1 MVFGERHRVATPS
14 EIDFAATA
22 RSKPIEVSARWV
34 AVLAARNVAGF
45 GSR

>member
-22 RSKPIEVSARWV
+22 RS
-34 AVLAARNVAGF
+34 N
-45 GSR
+45 